1 MVSAISYLKE
11 LKKEIQSIPEVT
23 NIEKRIT
30 IKSDKSIDDELRRH
44 INLTGY

>member
-11 LKKEIQSIPEVT
+11 LKQEIESIPQVT
-23 NIEKRIT
+23 NVEKRIKT
-30 IKSDKSIDDELRRH
+30 KKDSDIDDELRRH